1 MARLSLQAY
10 PVLKRQEA
18 KAMIEAVIAFLLS
31 VLILA
36 VFHSPAWA
44 ITLGS
49 FGGLGFA
56 LYVLILVVE
65 WLVGKL
71 KG

>member
-1 MARLSLQAY
+1 
-10 PVLKRQEA
+10 
-18 KAMIEAVIAFLLS
+18 MIEALVAFVLA

-36 VFHSPAWA
+36 VFHTPAWA

-49 FGGLGFA
+49 FGGLGFS

-71 KG
+71 KT

>member
-1 MARLSLQAY
+1 
-10 PVLKRQEA
+10 
-18 KAMIEAVIAFLLS
+18 MIEALIAFTLS

-44 ITLGS
+44 ITLGQ

-56 LYVLILVVE
+56 LYVLILVIE
-65 WLVGKL
+65 WLIGKVNISFQ
-71 KG
+71 KKI